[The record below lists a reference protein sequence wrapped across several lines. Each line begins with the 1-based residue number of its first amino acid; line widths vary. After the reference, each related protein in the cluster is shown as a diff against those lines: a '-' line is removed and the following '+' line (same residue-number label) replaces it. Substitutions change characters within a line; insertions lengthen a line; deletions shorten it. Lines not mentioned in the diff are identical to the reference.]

1 MTELN
6 VTCDRCRLPIKEDR
20 HMLKVESGSGRVV
33 RPEVDYCPAC
43 FRLWL
48 GWNEHNAEEARED
61 VKP

>member
-1 MTELN
+1 
-6 VTCDRCRLPIKEDR
+6 
-20 HMLKVESGSGRVV
+20 MLKVESGSGRVV